1 MIKTSWIYILFY
13 IKLALIA
20 NLVLYIVV
28 ALVDAFVTGTYIF
41 KPFVRYTFGLLQ
53 PLMVVPVIT
62 FEAVNLRPFQ
72 WIYLIIIVLIFVIE
86 GLIILLWVIA
96 LAIRPIL
103 FGKNFLAGVPPFE
116 ELERDGAF
124 EWFFEKAEADVK
136 IKEIAFYILS
146 LLREILSPEEF
157 AAAEQRCRE
166 MFDSSGSSDSRRV
179 GVETFVGGSGGN
191 VITSMRGFTPIPPK
205 EHIDYDYEKIY
216 ETDDKK
222 DDRFYRGSYASIRHR
237 DDANRYK
244 NMVIARP
251 DTPSFPELPDVKNKI
266 VSEMNYL
273 NIKLK

>member
-13 IKLALIA
+13 IKLALIT

-41 KPFVRYTFGLLQ
+41 KPFVRYTFGLSQ
-53 PLMVVPVIT
+53 PLMVAPVIT
-62 FEAVNLRPFQ
+62 FEVVNLRPFQ

-86 GLIILLWVIA
+86 GLIILAWVIA

-103 FGKNFLAGVPPFE
+103 FGKNVLAGVPPFE

-124 EWFFEKAEADVK
+124 EWFFEKAEADTK

-146 LLREILSPEEF
+146 LLREVLSPEEF

-166 MFDSSGSSDSRRV
+166 MFANKAT
-179 GVETFVGGSGGN
+179 VETFVGGSGGN

-205 EHIDYDYEKIY
+205 EHIDYDYQKIY
-216 ETDDKK
+216 ETDDRL

-237 DDANRYK
+237 DDATKYK
-244 NMVIARP
+244 NMKIARP
-251 DTPSFPELPDVKNKI
+251 DTLSFPEIPDVKNKI

-273 NIKLK
+273 NIKLT

>member
-13 IKLALIA
+13 IKLALIT
-20 NLVLYIVV
+20 NFVIYIVV
-28 ALVDAFVTGTYIF
+28 ALIDAFVTGTYIF

-53 PLMVVPVIT
+53 PLMVVPIIT
-62 FEAVNLRPFQ
+62 FEAVNLRPLQ
-72 WIYLIIIVLIFVIE
+72 WLYLIIIVIIFVIE
-86 GLIILLWVIA
+86 GFIILLWVIA

-146 LLREILSPEEF
+146 LLREVLSPEEF
-157 AAAEQRCRE
+157 ASAEQRCRE
-166 MFDSSGSSDSRRV
+166 MFDSSGSRR
-179 GVETFVGGSGGN
+179 VETFVGGGSGGN

-216 ETDDKK
+216 ETDDRK
-222 DDRFYRGSYASIRHR
+222 DDRFYRGSYESIRHR
-237 DDANRYK
+237 DDANKYK

-273 NIKLK
+273 NIKLT